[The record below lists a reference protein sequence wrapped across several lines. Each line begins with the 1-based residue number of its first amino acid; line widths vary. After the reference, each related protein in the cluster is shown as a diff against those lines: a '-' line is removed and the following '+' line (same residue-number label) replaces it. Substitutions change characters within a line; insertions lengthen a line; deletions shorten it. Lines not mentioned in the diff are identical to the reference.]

1 MSEQRVP
8 RSIMDASREEF
19 LEPQELQFVDG
30 YGSDNL
36 PDGLHGHMFVVAPV
50 GNFELDED
58 GRPILRDIYKK
69 INERNQIDNSG
80 NTFMNGDGMIYR
92 FDFDE
97 AGKVKWKQKIANSP
111 DYKVDK
117 KIEESPELQ
126 YRAILKFYNFGL
138 IRFSPALGLRNQLNT
153 AFVPFKFGKDNHERL
168 LVTYDAGIPY
178 EINTKTLNVKAPVGG
193 LDEWIPDPNQPRHLF
208 PTILSTAHPIFDHQT
223 EEMFTV
229 NYSRSLLNL
238 LRIFPWSLGLLT
250 KIIVE
255 NRTKPRTDKKIFGLF
270 NWLINLIQY
279 LELILR
285 VLCLNIQS
293 FLSLDNFVYVMKW
306 DATGNLQKWKI
317 VDSREKP
324 IKIRQSMHQ
333 IGITEKYVVLID
345 TSFAIG
351 IEQMINN
358 FIFSLSLCTKP
369 LRKLLRITPSPENRI
384 YIVPREKLNGSEEVK
399 AHQVEIHREIS
410 HFLVDYFHDNS
421 DSQITLHA
429 AHICAW
435 DIAQWLRKGDKLA
448 QGNQKVPP
456 ELLGIQIGEMDI
468 SLMGRHVIDLSEK
481 LSVQSLINEQSDE
494 GLTWG
499 AGLYT
504 YNSHNFPGH
513 TPLNKLDKIYWTSL
527 GLWEELTTKF
537 MYDQYKKY
545 EYRTVELN
553 NVIELAEESIPSCL
567 YRLDAES
574 VTFEDYYKFPAGHIG
589 FSPQFVPRKGGTDS
603 PTDGYIVCIAF
614 TPRRSEIWIFDA
626 ADLKE
631 GPVCKLWHHDL
642 NFGLTLHT
650 AWLENISDSGSS
662 SDTGTP
668 THRLDTW
675 IDNWGASSFSTQDKE
690 DLKKEINQ
698 VFST

>member
-1 MSEQRVP
+1 MVENQVP
-8 RSIMDASREEF
+8 RSIMDASRENF
-19 LEPQELQFVDG
+19 LKPQELHFVDG
-30 YGSDNL
+30 YGPDNL
-36 PDGLHGHMFVVAPV
+36 PDGLHGHVFIVAPV

-58 GRPILRDIYKK
+58 GRPILKDIYKR
-69 INERNQIDNSG
+69 ISQRNLIDDNG

-97 AGKVKWKQKIANSP
+97 VGKVKWKQKVANPP
-111 DYKVDK
+111 DYKLDRI
-117 KIEESPELQ
+117 IEASTEFE
-126 YRAILKFYNFGL
+126 YRAIFKFYNFGL

-153 AFVPFKFGKDNHERL
+153 AFVPFKFSKDNHERL
-168 LVTYDAGIPY
+168 LITYDAGIPY
-178 EINTKTLNVKAPVGG
+178 EINTKTLNVQEPVGS

-250 KIIVE
+250 NIISE
-255 NRTKPRTDKKIFGLF
+255 NRTKTKTDTKIFGIF
-270 NWLINLIQY
+270 NCLIDLIKY
-279 LELILR
+279 LQLIWR

-306 DATGNLQKWKI
+306 DATENLQKWKI
-317 VDSREKP
+317 VDSRGRP

-333 IGITEKYVVLID
+333 VGITEKYVVLID

-358 FIFSLSLCTKP
+358 FPFPLSLFTKP
-369 LRKLLRITPSPENRI
+369 LRRLLRITPSPENMI
-384 YIVPREKLNGSEEVK
+384 YIVPRENLNGSAEVE

-410 HFLVDYFHDNS
+410 HFLLDYSHENS
-421 DSQITLHA
+421 DSKITLHA

-448 QGNQKVPP
+448 QGNKRIPP

-468 SLMGRHVIDLSEK
+468 SLMARHVIDINEEP
-481 LSVQSLINEQSDE
+481 SVQSFINDQSDE

-504 YNSHNFPGH
+504 YNSRNFPGH
-513 TPLNKLDKIYWTSL
+513 TPLQKLDKIYWTSL

-553 NVIELAEESIPSCL
+553 ELLERAEEGISSCL

-574 VTFEDYYKFPAGHIG
+574 LTFEDYYKFPPGYIG

-603 PTDGYIVCIAF
+603 PTDGDIVCVAF
-614 TPRRSEIWIFDA
+614 TPDRSEIWIFNA
-626 ADLKE
+626 AALQE
-631 GPVCKLWHHDL
+631 GPVCKLWHEEL

-650 AWLENISDSGSS
+650 AWLKNISDSGSS
-662 SDTGTP
+662 SDNVEL
-668 THRLDTW
+668 THGLCDWIDTW
-675 IDNWGASSFSTQDKE
+675 APSSFSSKDKE
-690 DLKKEINQ
+690 TLKEEINKACN
-698 VFST
+698 